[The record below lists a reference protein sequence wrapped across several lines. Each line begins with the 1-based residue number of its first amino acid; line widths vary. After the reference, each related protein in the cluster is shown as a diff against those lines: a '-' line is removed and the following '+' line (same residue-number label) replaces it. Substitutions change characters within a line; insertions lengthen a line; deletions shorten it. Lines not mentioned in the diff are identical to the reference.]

1 MRRIRSEAETDFED
15 RLRAHLTAK
24 AEGIEVPA
32 RRLEITPHPTPPR
45 SRAIATSL
53 ATIAVL
59 VSVIGVSVASRGPG
73 PREDFS
79 ELALPET
86 ASLFTQ
92 PSRAAESRTTFEW
105 QRAPGVQATQLFE
118 AEDGTIL
125 AFGPAD
131 VVTNQG
137 LGVWTHR
144 PDQGWTGPRPVAGLA
159 YEAKS
164 IHVDE
169 GIVALAYGSPWAF
182 QFPELAGGTL
192 LVSGDGQQ
200 WSEQLIPMVVD
211 PPHARAELIVA
222 GAGRVLLRT
231 RERSPGAA
239 EAWEAVGADYVNSA
253 FSFDVLDDDTG
264 AASVVVTDLDLA
276 VATFSTSALLR
287 QREPAFE
294 RFWLTSDYQ
303 NWTEVVMPDLGTS
316 IEHWTGFHD
325 GSHYVVT
332 ATATDRTSYFL
343 TSPDLR
349 IWELS
354 GVSQDL
360 YDVRPSQS
368 GGYLASLEGASPP
381 RLFTSSDLSEWAPI
395 TADDASQPDA
405 TSTDAFDQG
414 GLGTAV
420 VYTNSQGGP
429 GELILG
435 DIPDTLVYIER
446 SEKRITV
453 IRRDGTVPVT
463 LEYDRYEPNPG
474 VRYDSVSDA
483 LVLNNP
489 QTGEELIRLAASD
502 VLSAIHAA
510 DAEVGYDSSM
520 LFAANQEPW
529 RLFDLTAEIGAEGP
543 VTDVLVS
550 NDRVFVAF
558 GPGPGAAPAQ
568 VWEGRPVAGR

>member
-1 MRRIRSEAETDFED
+1 M
-15 RLRAHLTAK
+15 RAHLTAK

-32 RRLEITPHPTPPR
+32 RRLEITAHPTPPR

-59 VSVIGVSVASRGPG
+59 VSVIGVSVASRGPAPG
-73 PREDFS
+73 EDFS

-92 PSRAAESRTTFEW
+92 PSRAAESLTMFEW

-118 AEDGTIL
+118 APDGTIL
-125 AFGPAD
+125 AFGPTD

-137 LGVWTHR
+137 LGVWAHR

-159 YEAKS
+159 YEVKS
-164 IHVDE
+164 IHVDA

-200 WSEQLIPMVVD
+200 WSEQLIPMVVE

-253 FSFDVLDDDTG
+253 FSFEVLDDGTG
-264 AASVVVTDLDLA
+264 EASVVITDLDLA

-287 QREPAFE
+287 QRGPALE
-294 RFWLTSDYQ
+294 KFWLTTDYQ
-303 NWTEVVMPDLGTS
+303 TWTEVVLPDLGAS
-316 IEHWTGFHD
+316 IEHWSGFHD
-325 GSHYVVT
+325 GNHYVVT
-332 ATATDRTSYFL
+332 ATAYDRTNYFL

-354 GVSQDL
+354 GASQDL
-360 YDVRPSQS
+360 HGVRPSAS
-368 GGYLASLEGASPP
+368 GGYLASREGTSPP
-381 RLFTSSDLSEWAPI
+381 RLFTSRDLSEWTPI
-395 TADDASQPDA
+395 TANDASPTDA
-405 TSTDAFDQG
+405 TTTDAIDQG
-414 GLGTAV
+414 GLGTAI
-420 VYTNSQGGP
+420 VYANSHGAP
-429 GELILG
+429 GELVLVDILVG
-435 DIPDTLVYIER
+435 LPDTLVYVER
-446 SEKRITV
+446 SERRITV

-463 LEYDRYEPNPG
+463 LEYDPYEPTPG
-474 VRYDSVSDA
+474 VGYDSVSDT
-483 LVLNNP
+483 LVLSNP
-489 QTGEELIRLAASD
+489 QTGEELIRLAAFD
-502 VLSAIHAA
+502 VLSAIHTA
-510 DAEVGYDSSM
+510 DTEVGHDSSM
-520 LFAANQEPW
+520 LFAADQEQW
-529 RLFDLTAEIGAEGP
+529 RLFDLTAEIGAAGP

-550 NDRVFVAF
+550 KDRVFVAF

-568 VWEGRPVAGR
+568 VWAGRLVAGR